1 MIAITR
7 RTRHCSVDLFPLK
20 HLYETVSCEW
30 MDSWKLTVYGGKM
43 LAGHN
48 FVHSGEHSSRQSY
61 TALDN

>member
-1 MIAITR
+1 
-7 RTRHCSVDLFPLK
+7 
-20 HLYETVSCEW
+20 